1 MKLIPS
7 GFKYKKHQKGKSFKK
22 IKSII
27 FLKTIKFNT
36 VELISCEAGRIS
48 MKQFNSIC
56 LSLKKSIKKIG
67 FVNFKI
73 FPHTPITK
81 KPIEVRMGKGKG
93 NVDHW
98 AFKCKIGTP
107 LLTITTSYKKKSSL
121 ALKAAQIKLS
131 IKTKIKSS
139 YAKQ

>member
-7 GFKYKKHQKGKSFKK
+7 KSKYKKYQKGKSFKK
-22 IKSII
+22 IKSIT
-27 FLKTIKFNT
+27 FLKNIKFNT
-36 VELISCEAGRIS
+36 VELISREAGRIS

-56 LSLKKSIKKIG
+56 LGLKKSIKKIG

-93 NVDHW
+93 NIDHW

-107 LLTITTSYKKKSSL
+107 LLIITTSFKKNQVWQ
-121 ALKAAQIKLS
+121 LKPHK
-131 IKTKIKSS
+131 
-139 YAKQ
+139 